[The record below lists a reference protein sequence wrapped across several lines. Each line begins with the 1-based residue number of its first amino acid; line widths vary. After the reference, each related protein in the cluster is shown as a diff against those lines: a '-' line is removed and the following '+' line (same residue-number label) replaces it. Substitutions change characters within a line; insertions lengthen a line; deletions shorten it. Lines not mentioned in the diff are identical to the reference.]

1 MSYQTRTGGKPVRIF
16 YSVEYLILDVYVT
29 LEYYV
34 LFHLNRSE
42 DAFQISNVEKKP
54 IWNINTCRLKVKL
67 LTWKTVLNF
76 FVSLSS
82 FFFFYK
88 KNNLQVGV
96 SGWRGGGGADSKE
109 YGFICIC
116 IPGCLQMHFVALV
129 ILRGLKKRF
138 NCTYFFV
145 EL

>member
-1 MSYQTRTGGKPVRIF
+1 MSYQTRTGGKPVRSF

-42 DAFQISNVEKKP
+42 DAFQISNVEKKQSEISTHAGSKSNCSP
-54 IWNINTCRLKVKL
+54 EKQFSI
-67 LTWKTVLNF
+67 F

-82 FFFFYK
+82 FFFFIK

-96 SGWRGGGGADSKE
+96 SGWRGGGADSKE
-109 YGFICIC
+109 YGFICIS

>member
-42 DAFQISNVEKKP
+42 DAFQISNVEKNP
-54 IWNINTCRLKVKL
+54 NLKYQHMQAQSQIAHLKNSSQFFC
-67 LTWKTVLNF
+67 VLII
-76 FVSLSS
+76 V
-82 FFFFYK
+82 FFFIK

-96 SGWRGGGGADSKE
+96 SGWRGGGADSKE
-109 YGFICIC
+109 YGFICIW
-116 IPGCLQMHFVALV
+116 IPRCLQMHFVALV